1 MAACKLGRFE
11 REMAACK
18 LDCLKIWNFKEGAAC
33 KLGGLGGLH
42 ASKFRLGTLNREL
55 ELAKSCLQTWLPAN
69 LFVPKAPVGA
79 RRPGGKPG
87 ALTVGVQPSTLLM
100 SSLLPLLP
108 LLAQLPNCLCCS
120 CCSSC

>member
-55 ELAKSCLQTWLPAN
+55 ELAESCLQTWLPAN

-100 SSLLPLLP
+100 PPLLPLLP

>member
-18 LDCLKIWNFKEGAAC
+18 LDCLKIWNFGEGAAC

-55 ELAKSCLQTWLPAN
+55 ELGESCLQTWLPAN
-69 LFVPKAPVGA
+69 LIAFKFGTLSKEMLANLVACKPLCPKGTGWRSA
-79 RRPGGKPG
+79 PGGKPG
-87 ALTVGVQPSTLLM
+87 AVTVGVQPS
-100 SSLLPLLP
+100 
-108 LLAQLPNCLCCS
+108 LC
-120 CCSSC
+120 